1 MFPPA
6 PLATAPV
13 RQQQPMMQT
22 MGQQQPQESF
32 GPMAANAA
40 LGGAFG
46 ALF

>member
-1 MFPPA
+1 
-6 PLATAPV
+6 V
-13 RQQQPMMQT
+13 KQQQPMMQT
-22 MGQQQPQESF
+22 MAPPPQQQQRQDNY